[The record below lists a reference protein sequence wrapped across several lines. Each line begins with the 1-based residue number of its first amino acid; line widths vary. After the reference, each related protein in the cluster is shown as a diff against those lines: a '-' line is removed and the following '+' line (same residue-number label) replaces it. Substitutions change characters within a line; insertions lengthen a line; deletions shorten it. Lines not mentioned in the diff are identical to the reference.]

1 MVQHFLVCY
10 RNIEPIAKLQ
20 ILLYENIKKPQ
31 VLKQR
36 HIQTMKYLTLI
47 VVLGMGVQS
56 FGQGGGQTNLPTV
69 SFLSP
74 QTANFV
80 RYGNVPASHFTGG
93 IDLKIPIYTYTD
105 KDFEFPIFLGYNSS
119 GFSPGQQ
126 DGLVGL
132 NWFLNAG
139 GIITRKVNGFVDE
152 RVGNTTSGSDMSLH
166 GLYYGVK
173 NSLAVKSKSK
183 TDLFNLNGE
192 IDATFGYW
200 HVGGVEVTP
209 DEFMFN
215 MPGFSGRFFIEN
227 NGTVRTSG
235 NRPFK
240 VDLSGFT
247 IQPTEGFMPGLTS
260 TFTITTDDGYSY
272 YFGGGKQML
281 EISYPYNAGAVQQTP
296 VISGWYLTKIEA
308 PSGRTALFEYEQFE
322 EPGEIGNDKHY
333 VMNVYKTEF
342 ADASTFHRT
351 ITGFGYYLYESGGVS
366 SGNILQIKHFTKT
379 AYLKKIT
386 IDKTTIEF
394 TNGEKANQYYAYA
407 NTKKNWQLNAID
419 VKYDNAIVK
428 HFELSYK
435 YYGGTYPRLFLTSFR
450 EPASGSTFEFDY
462 HKKDNLPNPLTHAV
476 DHWGFWNGGD
486 ENGKLIPASHYYD
499 NGDVEYVS
507 QERDP
512 NPAKCDV
519 ALLSKVTYPTGG
531 YTLFTYQPHT
541 YSRRLERRSAGN
553 FLTQLYPVNGQCGG
567 ARIATIQDYN
577 GVNLVSTRTFFYTK
591 DYVTGGT
598 QSSGILLSWPR
609 YLFFWKY
616 DDGTNVQEILR
627 KSSVSFNTNY
637 YPGENIIQYG
647 EVTEVVSPSNG
658 FTNYKFTNYETH
670 PDFNDYNTA
679 VVTPQTQQYI
689 TNLQLYNN
697 FVGLRFNDRSFERG
711 LPTEIAIYAQRSNG
725 TVYPV
730 KKTVTTYT
738 SKDENSENYLVS
750 IHLTGGLAQSSKL
763 YYYPTLPSTE
773 TQTSYSD
780 DGTYS
785 ASTVTSSTYNV
796 TNYLSTKTSTASD
809 GAEVKQKFK
818 YPSDLITDSDDALF
832 FTGTPPVTP
841 TALYLS
847 LPAEIKAMVD
857 RRKNNMLREPI
868 ETIQYRNNKAIA
880 SVYIENKDFAGV
892 NISKKIYPSK
902 VWELKTDQPV
912 SSFQETTINKG
923 SSWTL
928 TKSAFYGT
936 EHSVSFDQYDD
947 EGNLLQKT
955 DKNLIKKSYIWGYD
969 KMYPTTEV
977 TGVKYDQFFYTGFED
992 NEGTVGV
999 SKAGEKSRPGGYTKS
1014 ISGLLPGTYL
1024 LSYWKKEPDDSW
1036 TQIKDEVVVSTNP
1049 YPLIIQSSIQLDELR
1064 LYPKSAAVQ
1073 MSTYTY
1079 KPLIGMTSFMDATG
1093 LLLKYE
1099 YDSSGRLKFIKDF
1112 QGNILKMYEYNY
1124 QVK

>member
-1 MVQHFLVCY
+1 M
-10 RNIEPIAKLQ
+10 
-20 ILLYENIKKPQ
+20 
-31 VLKQR
+31 
-36 HIQTMKYLTLI
+36 T
-47 VVLGMGVQS
+47 VQS
-56 FGQGGGQTNLPTV
+56 LGQGGGQTNLPTV
-69 SFLSP
+69 NFLSP
-74 QTANFV
+74 QTADFV
-80 RYGNVPASHFTGG
+80 RYGNVPASHFTGV
-93 IDLKIPIYTYTD
+93 IDLKVPIYTYTD
-105 KDFEFPIFLGYNSS
+105 KDFQFPIFLGYNSS

-132 NWFLNAG
+132 NWFLNIG
-139 GIITRKVNGFVDE
+139 GIITRKVNGYVDE
-152 RVGNTTSGSDMSLH
+152 RKGEPTGGIISLH
-166 GLYYGVK
+166 GLYYGIKNNLSVK
-173 NSLAVKSKSK
+173 AKSK
-183 TDLFNLNGE
+183 TDLFNVNGE
-192 IDATFGYW
+192 VNSSGFWSI
-200 HVGGVEVTP
+200 GGVEVAP

-227 NGTVRTSG
+227 NGAVRTSG

-240 VDLSGFT
+240 VDLSGLA
-247 IQPTEGFMPGLTS
+247 IQPTDGLS
-260 TFTITTDDGYSY
+260 TQPSTITITTDDGYRY
-272 YFGGGKQML
+272 FFGGDEQVL
-281 EISYPYNAGAVQQTP
+281 EISYPYNAGFTAQPP

-308 PSGRTALFEYEQFE
+308 PNGRTALFEYKYF
-322 EPGEIGNDKHY
+322 DKSKAMDNITGSY
-333 VMNVYKTEF
+333 IDDNYILNVYKTEF
-342 ADASTFHRT
+342 AEASEGAGNTPT
-351 ITGFGYYLYESGGVS
+351 AAYYSYGSSSGG
-366 SGNILQIKHFTKT
+366 ILEIKHFTKT
-379 AYLKKIT
+379 AYLTKIT
-386 IDKTTIEF
+386 IDNTTIEF
-394 TNGEKANQYYAYA
+394 TNGVKANKFYAHYTSA
-407 NTKKNWQLNAID
+407 NNLQLNAID
-419 VKYDNAIVK
+419 VKYDNVIVK
-428 HFELSYK
+428 HFELGYT

-462 HKKDNLPNPLTHAV
+462 HKKDNLPSPLTNAV
-476 DHWGFWNGGD
+476 DHWGFWNDYGD
-486 ENGKLIPASHYYD
+486 ENSKLIPASHYYD

-541 YSRRLERRSAGN
+541 YSKRLERRSAGN

-567 ARIATIQDYN
+567 ARIAAIQDYS
-577 GVNLVSTRTFFYTK
+577 GGNLVNTRTFFYTK

-616 DDGTNVQEILR
+616 DDTPSGGTTTVVKTVL
-627 KSSVSFNTNY
+627 KKKSVSFNTNY

-679 VVTPQTQQYI
+679 VVTPETQQYI

-711 LPTEIAIYAQRSNG
+711 LPMEIAVYAQRANG

-763 YYYPTLPSTE
+763 YYYPTLTSTE

-818 YPSDLITDSDDALF
+818 YPSDLITDSDDALL

-847 LPAEIKAMVD
+847 LPAEIKAIVD
-857 RRKNNMLREPI
+857 RRKNNMLNDPI
-868 ETIQYRNNKAIA
+868 ETIQYRNNKAVA
-880 SVYIENKDFAGV
+880 SAYIENKDFAGV

-912 SSFQETTINKG
+912 VSFQEVTINKG
-923 SSWTL
+923 SSWVL
-928 TKSAFYGT
+928 NKSTFYGT
-936 EHSVSFDQYDD
+936 KHSVSFDQYDD
-947 EGNLLQKT
+947 VGNLLQKT
-955 DKNLIKKSYIWGYD
+955 DKNLIRKSYQWSYD

-999 SKAGEKSRPGGYTKS
+999 SKAGEKSRPGGYSKS

-1024 LSYWKKEPDDSW
+1024 LSYWKKEADDSW
-1036 TQIKDEVVVSTNP
+1036 TPINDEVIVSTNP
-1049 YPLIIQSSIQLDELR
+1049 YPLTIPSIHLDELR
-1064 LYPKSAAVQ
+1064 FYPKSAAVQ

-1079 KPLIGMTSFMDATG
+1079 KPLIGMTSFIDATG